1 MDEKEIGVIDLWIV
15 ETCAHNLSGQDI
27 LEAVCISEDKANN
40 LAQEIENKKTNE
52 FLTVTV
58 RKVQANEYCGP
69 FRHLKLN

>member
-15 ETCAHNLSGQDI
+15 ETCAHNLSGQDV
-27 LEAVCISEDKANN
+27 LEAVCISEDIANN

-58 RKVQANEYCGP
+58 RNVQANEFCGP